1 MSRLWQAAESI
12 CCQLKRISPPC
23 AETWRWLFPLLGT
36 ERAGGP
42 TVPPWLAA
50 EWRARGAKLTVW
62 ADAPVKRRHGRLE
75 RRELWALADPELNGY
90 VGSAGT
96 VGEAWPHLQQVC
108 RLERQ
113 RVVKGKKQVAVS
125 YAISSLPATDADA
138 RRLLS
143 LSRGHWGIE
152 NRLHWVRDVTFD
164 EDRSQVRTGAAP
176 QVLAGLRNLVIS
188 LGTPGWAFQRSRC
201 PTPPQ
206 CPSQRSFR
214 HDGLFLPGRRMKR
227 PWCRDRAD
235 REGSAP
241 LNLG

>member
-1 MSRLWQAAESI
+1 M
-12 CCQLKRISPPC
+12 
-23 AETWRWLFPLLGT
+23 
-36 ERAGGP
+36 
-42 TVPPWLAA
+42 
-50 EWRARGAKLTVW
+50 
-62 ADAPVKRRHGRLE
+62 
-75 RRELWALADPELNGY
+75 WALADPELNGY

-176 QVLAGLRNLVIS
+176 QVGRACGTWSSACYVGLGI
-188 LGTPGWAFQRSRC
+188 
-201 PTPPQ
+201 PT
-206 CPSQRSFR
+206 
-214 HDGLFLPGRRMKR
+214 
-227 PWCRDRAD
+227 
-235 REGSAP
+235 
-241 LNLG
+241 

>member
-1 MSRLWQAAESI
+1 M
-12 CCQLKRISPPC
+12 
-23 AETWRWLFPLLGT
+23 
-36 ERAGGP
+36 
-42 TVPPWLAA
+42 
-50 EWRARGAKLTVW
+50 
-62 ADAPVKRRHGRLE
+62 
-75 RRELWALADPELNGY
+75 WALADPELNGY

-188 LGTPGWAFQRSRC
+188 LVRRAGHSNVAAALRRHNAHLSEAF
-201 PTPPQ
+201 
-206 CPSQRSFR
+206 
-214 HDGLFLPGRRMKR
+214 DMMGFLPTRQENEKALAPTFGCYDQSRLL
-227 PWCRDRAD
+227 PL
-235 REGSAP
+235 GSAKLDP
-241 LNLG
+241 RDNDSRIILVELWLAQNR

>member
-1 MSRLWQAAESI
+1 M
-12 CCQLKRISPPC
+12 
-23 AETWRWLFPLLGT
+23 
-36 ERAGGP
+36 
-42 TVPPWLAA
+42 
-50 EWRARGAKLTVW
+50 
-62 ADAPVKRRHGRLE
+62 
-75 RRELWALADPELNGY
+75 WALADPELNGY

-188 LGTPGWAFQRSRC
+188 LVRRAGHSNVAAALGRHNAHLSEAFDMMGLPARQENEKALSPRLAQVFFASAGC
-201 PTPPQ
+201 YHYPVNKCCGKPLIGETQPP
-206 CPSQRSFR
+206 
-214 HDGLFLPGRRMKR
+214 
-227 PWCRDRAD
+227 
-235 REGSAP
+235 
-241 LNLG
+241 